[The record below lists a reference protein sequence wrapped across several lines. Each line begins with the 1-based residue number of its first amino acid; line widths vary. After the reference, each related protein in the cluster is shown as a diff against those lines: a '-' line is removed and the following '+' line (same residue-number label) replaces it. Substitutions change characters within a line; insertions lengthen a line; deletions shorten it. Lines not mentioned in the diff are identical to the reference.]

1 MNNNILNEDYIKT
14 NQQPDEKTK
23 NSKIYVS
30 SMLESQIIKKLISL
44 EQVIDTSVKYH
55 EDKPLTLTK
64 KIMDRKWKIIL
75 VLNAMILKY

>member
-64 KIMDRKWKIIL
+64 KIMDRK
-75 VLNAMILKY
+75 

>member
-1 MNNNILNEDYIKT
+1 MNNNILNENYIKT

-23 NSKIYVS
+23 NNKIYVS

-44 EQVIDTSVKYH
+44 EQVIDTSVKNH

>member
-23 NSKIYVS
+23 NNKIYVS

-44 EQVIDTSVKYH
+44 EQVIDISVKNH
-55 EDKPLTLTK
+55 DDKPLTLTK
-64 KIMDRKWKIIL
+64 KIMDRK
-75 VLNAMILKY
+75 